1 MLVFWHQQL
10 TMLATPK
17 TGTTAIEA
25 ALESMAHLAIQ
36 RPPQLKHATVRKYHR
51 FIGPWLESAAGRP
64 FTVIATMREPLDW
77 LGSWYRYRQ
86 RDDIGEERKSTAGMS
101 FDQFVRIYCTDAPP
115 AAVAVGS
122 QANFLAP
129 KVDKNGEKGLDRLFR
144 YERIDDLI
152 NFLEDRLNC
161 EIILPRLNVSPQASL
176 ELDPTTEAKLRRH
189 AAADFELYDRLCQA
203 SG

>member
-1 MLVFWHQQL
+1 MLVFWHQKL
-10 TMLATPK
+10 AMLATPK

-36 RPPQLKHATVRKYHR
+36 RPPQLKHASVRKYHR
-51 FIGPWLESAAGRP
+51 FIGPWLESASGTP

-86 RDDIGEERKSTAGMS
+86 REDIGEDRKSTANMS
-101 FDQFVRIYCTDAPP
+101 FDTFVRLYCSDDPP

-129 KVDKNGEKGLDRLFR
+129 KLEKGVEKGLDRIFL
-144 YERIDDLI
+144 YERIEDLI
-152 NFLEDRLNC
+152 AFLEDRLNC
-161 EIILPRLNVSPQASL
+161 EILLPRLNVSPLAPLDL
-176 ELDPTTEAKLRRH
+176 EPATAQRLRQH
-189 AAADFELYDRLCQA
+189 AVKDFDLYARLQDA
-203 SG
+203 NG

>member
-86 RDDIGEERKSTAGMS
+86 REDIGEERKSTAGMS
-101 FDQFVRIYCTDAPP
+101 FDEFVQLYCTEEPP
-115 AAVAVGS
+115 PSVAVGS

-129 KVDKNGEKGLDRLFR
+129 KVDRNGEKGLDRLFL

-161 EIILPRLNVSPQASL
+161 EIILPRLNVSPEASL
-176 ELDPTTEAKLRRH
+176 ELDPATEARLRRH
-189 AAADFELYDRLCQA
+189 AATDFELYDRLCQA